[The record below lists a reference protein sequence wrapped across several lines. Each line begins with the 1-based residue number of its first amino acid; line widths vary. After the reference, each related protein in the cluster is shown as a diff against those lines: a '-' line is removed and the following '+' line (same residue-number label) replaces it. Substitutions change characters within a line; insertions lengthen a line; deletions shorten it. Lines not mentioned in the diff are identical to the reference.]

1 MERGPGYLPGDILL
15 VGNAGFRGSRSSKK
29 EKKKKKFPKGGH
41 SKWNHRSIGDREAD
55 LSIMRHRLSNQRKAS
70 SVRNERNLS
79 LSLRLRNGR
88 EAGGCG
94 TTTIGISDSWPMG
107 RVFIWIAI
115 SPGSALLS
123 LYDRFIDRLLPSTAK
138 TKSKFLSLFLLTN

>member
-29 EKKKKKFPKGGH
+29 KKKKKKFPKGGH

-79 LSLRLRNGR
+79 LFVFEMDEKREVVERRRSVSVIHGQWAEYLFGSPFHRVPRSFRFMIDLSTSCFHPPRKQNRN
-88 EAGGCG
+88 
-94 TTTIGISDSWPMG
+94 
-107 RVFIWIAI
+107 F
-115 SPGSALLS
+115 
-123 LYDRFIDRLLPSTAK
+123 LYS
-138 TKSKFLSLFLLTN
+138 LSLF